1 MGFHLGG
8 GNAQSR
14 VGVGLSH
21 VRRRMKDKTGEYLD
35 VEIEMAAVRGS
46 LGRIHV
52 PRADISTTARVAL

>member
-35 VEIEMAAVRGS
+35 VEIEMSMLNYWRFRSHRRIFGS
-46 LGRIHV
+46 GRRNLGR
-52 PRADISTTARVAL
+52 S